1 MVEHANRYLASG
13 GTDGHMY
20 GAILAQ
26 PAIVKEA
33 GERSSAVEK
42 AGYDGLAEGAKV
54 SFDVIANCGKESA
67 ENLKI
72 G

>member
-33 GERSSAVEK
+33 GERSPAVEK
-42 AGYDGLAEGAKV
+42 GPAMTAWLRARR
-54 SFDVIANCGKESA
+54 
-67 ENLKI
+67 
-72 G
+72 